1 MPWLNDVEHG
11 RTYKAGDLYG
21 SLGAWFAGRWH
32 TPGANEYIARVRQ
45 ILALRTWRTAEFR
58 NTRGL

>member
-11 RTYKAGDLYG
+11 ETYRKGDLYG

-32 TPGANEYIARVRQ
+32 TQPANDYIARVKQTLRD
-45 ILALRTWRTAEFR
+45 RTWRHF
-58 NTRGL
+58 